1 MFQIVRIPA
10 NAPEATEPLGTKDKF
25 WYGDH
30 LFLFKKARPGTGEDW
45 AEKIAEQVAA
55 FLTLPHA
62 TYEMADWETDSGVE
76 RGVVS
81 RNFCERGA
89 ALVLGNELL
98 ADADPDYAVGAIS
111 KFHVPAHTVERVVY
125 TLRQRR
131 PGLPLDW
138 APPPF
143 VEDACDAFIGYL
155 LLDAIVGNTDRH
167 HENWGFIRSV
177 GGQFHLAPT
186 FDHASSLG
194 RNLRDADRARRLWT
208 RDRNSDVAAFGK
220 RARSA
225 LFKHEADARAFANVG
240 GFCRGGTALAAGGP
254 GVA

>member
-10 NAPEATEPLGTKDKF
+10 DAPEAAEPLGTKDKF
-25 WYGDH
+25 WYHDH
-30 LFLFKKARPGTGEDW
+30 QSLFKKARPGTGEDW

-98 ADADPDYAVGAIS
+98 AEADPDYAVGAIS
-111 KFHVPAHTVERVVY
+111 KFHVPTHTVERVVH
-125 TLRQRR
+125 TFRQRR
-131 PGLPLDW
+131 PDLPLDW
-138 APPPF
+138 TPPPY
-143 VEDACDAFIGYL
+143 VENACDAFIGYL
-155 LLDAIVGNTDRH
+155 LLDAVVGNTDRH
-167 HENWGFIRSV
+167 HENWGFIRTV
-177 GGQFHLAPT
+177 GGEFHLAPT

-194 RNLRDADRARRLWT
+194 RNLRDDDRARRLRT
-208 RDRNSDVAAFGK
+208 RDRNSDIAAFSR

-225 LFKHEADARAFANVG
+225 LFRHKADPRALLTSEAFAEG
-240 GFCRGGTALAAGGP
+240 AHFSRGGP